1 LAEVYESM
9 GRDEMRAWE
18 KSCPTLKNW
27 KSAPTY
33 ALKKTRR
40 GKKPKNPK
48 DPPPNSTN
56 STAPNARHNLRG
68 CCVTEFDYNTRITR
82 ATSHDDFTIP
92 LPAPQGAP
100 ATAGTPSG
108 TPPGDFLNTNL
119 SLGGKENEDQSTV
132 TVTGNAAGASSAM
145 AGATVAAAPLELG
158 TGIINSNSSSSDSS
172 SHRGGVNSQ
181 HSQLTPSDT
190 HHIHTTM
197 QHPGGELVRPHHRF
211 LRLSRFNPLLPPW
224 EPRDAS
230 ARAREGDE
238 DARGTEGDEDRPNL
252 ATLLRSLALRGPTM
266 TPPIPITA
274 RPHLARGPTDAL
286 PLQLTHDPAGSIS
299 EPAGAS

>member
-1 LAEVYESM
+1 MVRP
-9 GRDEMRAWE
+9 GRWRGTDQGPSR
-18 KSCPTLKNW
+18 PV
-27 KSAPTY
+27 APM
-33 ALKKTRR
+33 
-40 GKKPKNPK
+40 
-48 DPPPNSTN
+48 
-56 STAPNARHNLRG
+56 H
-68 CCVTEFDYNTRITR
+68 V
-82 ATSHDDFTIP
+82 
-92 LPAPQGAP
+92 
-100 ATAGTPSG
+100 AGTPSG

-145 AGATVAAAPLELG
+145 AGATVAAAPLEHG
-158 TGIINSNSSSSDSS
+158 TSIINSNSSSSDSS

-211 LRLSRFNPLLPPW
+211 LGLRRFNPLSPPW
-224 EPRDAS
+224 EPRDAP

-252 ATLLRSLALRGPTM
+252 ATLLHRLALRGPTM

-286 PLQLTHDPAGSIS
+286 PPQLTHDPAGSIF